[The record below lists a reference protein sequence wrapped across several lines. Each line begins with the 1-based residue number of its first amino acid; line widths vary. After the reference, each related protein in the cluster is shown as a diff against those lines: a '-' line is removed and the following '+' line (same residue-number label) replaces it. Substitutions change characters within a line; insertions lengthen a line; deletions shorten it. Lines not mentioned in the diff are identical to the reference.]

1 MAAKGAA
8 FGLNYPEPINEFPP
22 DFYEAH
28 PHALPPTEV
37 VGLPVARTDLVQM
50 LANTSLAGRRGLI
63 DAVRAA
69 NLDKIEQMDDEIA
82 ARVTARVRKVLDAI
96 GDGLP
101 TGDEGFLT
109 GESYIALGAAVGMV
123 PSPQVLALLREPD
136 FDAAE
141 HLLGEGLESLSDM
154 WRDDAPGEDD
164 HADSAELTSSLASQ
178 LVSTGEVIAVA
189 LRSLELADVLDGRLV
204 LNAAARICA
213 KDPFRLA
220 HQIATHLPIALNE
233 FEHEASL
240 LVLLDLAH
248 APRLADLQA
257 ELDAPW
263 DALPEDP
270 DDDAVAEALH
280 YHDATMGRLL
290 AAQLERLST
299 MMEGLDW
306 EFDEDSPVV
315 AEDILAAATPTMASL
330 EVLGLTGQ
338 TSIGDEDLLEV
349 AVTDDFRSFL
359 AYTLRGGPG
368 FIEPGPK
375 L

>member
-101 TGDEGFLT
+101 TGDESFLT

-154 WRDDAPGEDD
+154 WRDDAPEDGD

-240 LVLLDLAH
+240 LVLLDLAR

-315 AEDILAAATPTMASL
+315 AEDILAAATPTLASL
-330 EVLGLTGQ
+330 GVLGLTGQ

>member
-1 MAAKGAA
+1 MATKGAA

-28 PHALPPTEV
+28 PNALPPTEV

-136 FDAAE
+136 FDGAE

-154 WRDDAPGEDD
+154 WRDDAPGEGD

-240 LVLLDLAH
+240 LVLLDLAR